1 MLNSFSFQRRSSYTA
16 NFTKPICQS
25 PFNIIFYFQT
35 ELKITACICPT
46 GIVQLASMEV
56 INMNYIQH
64 HVFSTDGDSY
74 VRKLKVFVTIVT
86 LIDSEGCVAIKL
98 TMTLMFSLSIIFF
111 VICTTFSKVSWLQ
124 VRWWSPAE
132 GYHWRICLQNCLCKI
147 LSSRRI
153 QHQNQRVPT
162 SLSTNSMQT
171 RESHLWVQVVD
182 SLQKTPLWYFSV

>member
-25 PFNIIFYFQT
+25 PFSIIFYFQT

-74 VRKLKVFVTIVT
+74 VRKLKVFVTT
-86 LIDSEGCVAIKL
+86 LTLTLNQPANPWTIDSEGCVAIKL

-132 GYHWRICLQNCLCKI
+132 GYH
-147 LSSRRI
+147 
-153 QHQNQRVPT
+153 
-162 SLSTNSMQT
+162 
-171 RESHLWVQVVD
+171 
-182 SLQKTPLWYFSV
+182 